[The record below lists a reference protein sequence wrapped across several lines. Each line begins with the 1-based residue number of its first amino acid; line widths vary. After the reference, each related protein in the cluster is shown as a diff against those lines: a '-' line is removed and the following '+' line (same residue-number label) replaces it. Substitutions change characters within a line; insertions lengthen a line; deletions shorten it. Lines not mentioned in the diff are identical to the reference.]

1 MVSGYEIRQAG
12 GLAQGCNIILR
23 SQAGR
28 QVYTLNPDL
37 LLKLEF
43 PSNPE
48 LLSVVRGAMERLT
61 ERMGFSERECRSVTR
76 AVDEAVTNIIRHAYR
91 GQPNQPIVLT
101 CYRRLS
107 KAVGSELAQGLEIV
121 LEDQG
126 EPPDPGRLRG
136 RSLDEIKPGGL
147 GLHYIRESMDVV
159 EFSRSGGTNQLRL
172 VRCLRPENPIQ
183 DS

>member
-1 MVSGYEIRQAG
+1 VVARLAVTRFGKLVSHKDAHYF
-12 GLAQGCNIILR
+12 AQP
-23 SQAGR
+23 AGR
-28 QVYTLNPDL
+28 QVDTLNTDL

-48 LLSVVRGAMERLT
+48 LLGVVRGAMERLT
-61 ERMGFSERECRSVTR
+61 EGMGFSERECRSVTR

-101 CYRRLS
+101 GYRLP
-107 KAVGSELAQGLEIV
+107 KAVESELAQGLEIV
-121 LEDQG
+121 LEDEG

-172 VRCLRPENPIQ
+172 VRWLRPENTIQ

>member
-1 MVSGYEIRQAG
+1 MPSFVLR
-12 GLAQGCNIILR
+12 ILR

-28 QVYTLNPDL
+28 QVYTLNTDL

-48 LLSVVRGAMERLT
+48 LLCVVRGTMERLT
-61 ERMGFSERECRSVTR
+61 ERMGFAERECRSVTR

-101 CYRRLS
+101 CYRLP

-159 EFSRSGGTNQLRL
+159 EFSSSGGTNQLRL
-172 VRCLRPENPIQ
+172 VRCLRPENTIQ